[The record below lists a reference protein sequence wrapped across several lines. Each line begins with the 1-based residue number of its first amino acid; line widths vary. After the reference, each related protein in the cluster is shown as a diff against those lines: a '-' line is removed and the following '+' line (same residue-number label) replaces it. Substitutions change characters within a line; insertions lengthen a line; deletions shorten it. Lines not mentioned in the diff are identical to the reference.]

1 MALPVRKGYTGNGV
15 STTLTSG
22 VDASVTSIPV
32 AAITN
37 WPTTPSLFPFFVV
50 VDPGNTAEEKMKVTA
65 IGGLNLTVVR
75 GQDNTSG
82 AVHASNAVIYPVFT
96 ASEADEANQ
105 IASAMTTK
113 GDLIATDGSTINR
126 LAVGATNT
134 HVLQVDSTAT
144 NGFKWG
150 QVIAG
155 GIASDAVTTAK
166 ILDLNVTEGKIAD
179 GAVTSAKIAA
189 NTIVQA
195 DVATALLKLVCPVG
209 TISAYP
215 GATAPTGWL
224 LCTGVSTTGYTELI
238 ALVGATTPNLQGK
251 VLVGKG
257 SAPFDGAL
265 LSSFGSTTSTAP
277 HTHSDGTLATASASA
292 NITLNGGNHS
302 HTGTTN
308 ADGNHQHKVNTSSTP
323 NTTAHQHSI
332 SDRLALG
339 ASTQNALQ
347 NTFDVNNDFSNHQ
360 HGITTNAADT
370 GHSLS
375 DATHSHDV
383 TGSTGASSAAATHG
397 NVQPSTIINY
407 IIKHDYA

>member
-15 STTLTSG
+15 QTTLSSLISNVATT
-22 VDASVTSIPV
+22 VTVTTAPAV
-32 AAITN
+32 AN
-37 WPTTPSLFPFFVV
+37 WPSTFPFFVV
-50 VDPGNTAEEKMKVTA
+50 VDPGTSTEEKMKVTA
-65 IGGLNLTVVR
+65 VGGSNLTVVR
-75 GQDNTSG
+75 GADNTTNVG
-82 AVHASNAVIYPVFT
+82 HDNGAVIYPVFT
-96 ASEADEANQ
+96 ASEASEANE

-150 QVIAG
+150 QVATA
-155 GIASDAVTTAK
+155 GIADDAVTTAK
-166 ILDLNVTEGKIAD
+166 IAP
-179 GAVTSAKIAA
+179 
-189 NTIVQA
+189 NTIVQG

-215 GATAPTGWL
+215 GATAPAGWL

-238 ALVGATTPNLQGK
+238 DLVGATTPNLQGK

-277 HTHSDGTLATASASA
+277 HTHSGSTLTAVS
-292 NITLNGGNHS
+292 GGS
-302 HTGTTN
+302 HDHTYSGTTN
-308 ADGNHQHKVNTSSTP
+308 AESQDHVHAPLVVGFSLAPGATSVVATGPGGGADAAYNTAGKSTTHNHTYSGTTTSHAGHVHT
-323 NTTAHQHSI
+323 
-332 SDRLALG
+332 
-339 ASTQNALQ
+339 
-347 NTFDVNNDFSNHQ
+347 
-360 HGITTNAADT
+360 ITGD
-370 GHSLS
+370 
-375 DATHSHDV
+375 
-383 TGSTGASSAAATHG
+383 TGASSASATHG

-407 IIKHDYA
+407 IIKHDY

>member
-15 STTLTSG
+15 QSSLTSSPT
-22 VDASVTSIPV
+22 DADTTFTV
-32 AAITN
+32 AAKTG
-37 WPTTPSLFPFFVV
+37 WPTTFPFFVV
-50 VDPGNTAEEKMKVTA
+50 VDPGTSKEEKMRVTG
-65 IGGLNLTVVR
+65 ISTLTLTVAR
-75 GQDNTSG
+75 GVDNTTG
-82 AVHASNAVIYPVFT
+82 VAHTAGAVIYPVFT

-105 IASAMTTK
+105 VASAMTTK

-126 LAVGATNT
+126 LAVGATNA

-155 GIASDAVTTAK
+155 GIATDAVTEAK
-166 ILDLNVTEGKIAD
+166 IQD

-215 GATAPTGWL
+215 GATAPAGWL

-257 SAPFDGAL
+257 SAPFDGDL
-265 LSSFGSTTSTAP
+265 LTSFGSTTSTAP
-277 HTHSDGTLATASASA
+277 HTHVAGTLAAVSASSGVVLNGTGDHGHYGSTTETGGHIHGTPMLSHNAGAVSHAHTRDDYYSAGPGNYNVVADTRGTASAG
-292 NITLNGGNHS
+292 IHS
-302 HTGTTN
+302 HNIATTF
-308 ADGNHQHKVNTSSTP
+308 AT
-323 NTTAHQHSI
+323 
-332 SDRLALG
+332 
-339 ASTQNALQ
+339 
-347 NTFDVNNDFSNHQ
+347 
-360 HGITTNAADT
+360 T
-370 GHSLS
+370 GHTITDPNHGHTMS
-375 DATHSHDV
+375 
-383 TGSTGASSAAATHG
+383 GSTGASSAAATHG

-407 IIKHDYA
+407 IIKHDY